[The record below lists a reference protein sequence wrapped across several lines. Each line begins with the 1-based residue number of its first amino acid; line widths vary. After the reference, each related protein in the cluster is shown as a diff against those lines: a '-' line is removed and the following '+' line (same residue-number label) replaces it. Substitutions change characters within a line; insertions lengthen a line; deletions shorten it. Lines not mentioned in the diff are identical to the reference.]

1 MIELPSKNDIDAR
14 GHKIVLANFA
24 KNDNVV
30 NSSSQEANRTQVMRS
45 MVLLLFLVAMCAAS
59 LPRRVV
65 AQGGPPLITDDPET
79 PGNGHWEINVAWTL
93 SHKRNARLFAI
104 PLLDVNYGVGEH
116 VQLKAEVP
124 WLVRRER
131 GAKTQSGIGSANFGV
146 KWRFLDKE
154 HGFAMSTYPQL
165 EIRTSAS
172 SVKRGLIE
180 QGSELLLPIEI
191 SQKLGPV
198 TIDGEVG
205 YQVVQREKDEVLYG
219 LVVGGEINKRLELVG
234 EVHGTAKRNFASNEL
249 IFNVGGRFRMSK
261 HYTLLFSTGRRLRR
275 SATGQP
281 TLLAYVGCQFNF

>member
-1 MIELPSKNDIDAR
+1 MINYSSK
-14 GHKIVLANFA
+14 
-24 KNDNVV
+24 
-30 NSSSQEANRTQVMRS
+30 EANRTQVMGS
-45 MVLLLFLVAMCAAS
+45 MVLLLFLVGVGVATP
-59 LPRRVV
+59 PRRVI

-93 SHKRNARLFAI
+93 SQKQNERLFAI
-104 PLLDVNYGVGEH
+104 PLIDINYGLGQRI
-116 VQLKAEVP
+116 QLKAEVP
-124 WLVRRER
+124 WLVLQERR
-131 GAKTQSGIGSANFGV
+131 GGIQSGIGSANFGV
-146 KWRFLDKE
+146 KWRFLDKDR

-172 SVKRGLIE
+172 SVRRGLIE

-191 SQKLGPV
+191 SRELGPV

-234 EVHGTAKRNFASNEL
+234 EIHGTAKRNFAEDEL
-249 IFNVGGRFRMSK
+249 IFNVGGRFKMSK
-261 HYTLLFSTGRRLRR
+261 HYTLLFSSGRSLRR
-275 SATGQP
+275 AVTGQP

>member
-1 MIELPSKNDIDAR
+1 
-14 GHKIVLANFA
+14 
-24 KNDNVV
+24 
-30 NSSSQEANRTQVMRS
+30 
-45 MVLLLFLVAMCAAS
+45 MVLLLFLVPACVTA
-59 LPRRVV
+59 LPPRVV
-65 AQGGPPLITDDPET
+65 AKGGPPILTDDPET

-93 SHKRNARLFAI
+93 SQKRNARLFAI

-116 VQLKAEVP
+116 VQLKAQVP
-124 WLVRRER
+124 WLVLQDRR
-131 GAKTQSGIGSANFGV
+131 GSTQSGIGSANFGV
-146 KWRFLDKE
+146 KWRFIDKDR
-154 HGFAMSTYPQL
+154 HGFGMSTYPQL
-165 EIRTSAS
+165 EIRASAS

-219 LVVGGEINKRLELVG
+219 LVIGGEINKRLELLG
-234 EVHGTAKRNFASNEL
+234 EIHGAAKRNFAGDEL

-261 HYTLLFSTGRRLRR
+261 HYTLLFSTGRSLRR
-275 SATGQP
+275 AVTGQS

>member
-1 MIELPSKNDIDAR
+1 M
-14 GHKIVLANFA
+14 VANFA

-30 NSSSQEANRTQVMRS
+30 NSSSPEANRTQVMRS
-45 MVLLLFLVAMCAAS
+45 IVLLLFLAAMCAAS

-93 SHKRNARLFAI
+93 SQKRNARLFGI

-116 VQLKAEVP
+116 LQLKAEVP
-124 WLVRRER
+124 WLVLRER

-146 KWRFLDKE
+146 KWRFLDKDR

-172 SVKRGLIE
+172 SVRRGLIE
-180 QGSELLLPIEI
+180 QGGELLLPVEI
-191 SQKLGPV
+191 SRELGPV
-198 TIDGEVG
+198 TIDGELG
-205 YQVVQREKDEVLYG
+205 YQVVQRDKDEVLYG

-234 EVHGTAKRNFASNEL
+234 EIHGTAKRNFAENEL
-249 IFNVGGRFRMSK
+249 IFKFGGRFKMNK
-261 HYTLLFSTGRRLRR
+261 HYTLLFSTGRSLR
-275 SATGQP
+275 AVTGQP

>member
-1 MIELPSKNDIDAR
+1 
-14 GHKIVLANFA
+14 
-24 KNDNVV
+24 
-30 NSSSQEANRTQVMRS
+30 MRS
-45 MVLLLFLVAMCAAS
+45 LILLLFLVAVCVAS

-65 AQGGPPLITDDPET
+65 AQAGPPLLTDDPET

-93 SHKRNARLFAI
+93 SQKQNERLFAI
-104 PLLDVNYGVGEH
+104 PLIDINYGLGERI
-116 VQLKAEVP
+116 QLKAEVP
-124 WLVRRER
+124 WLVLQDRQR
-131 GAKTQSGIGSANFGV
+131 GTQSGIGSTNVGV
-146 KWRFLDKE
+146 KWRFLDKDR
-154 HGFAMSTYPQL
+154 HSFAMSTYPQL

-234 EVHGTAKRNFASNEL
+234 EIHGTAKRNFASNEL

>member
-1 MIELPSKNDIDAR
+1 MI
-14 GHKIVLANFA
+14 
-24 KNDNVV
+24 
-30 NSSSQEANRTQVMRS
+30 NSSSPEVNRTQVMRS
-45 MVLLLFLVAMCAAS
+45 MVLLLFLVAVCVAF
-59 LPRRVV
+59 LPPRVV

-93 SHKRNARLFAI
+93 SQKQNRRLFAI
-104 PLLDVNYGVGEH
+104 PLLDINYGFGEH

-124 WLVRRER
+124 WLVLREH

-146 KWRFLDKE
+146 KWRFLDKDR

-172 SVKRGLIE
+172 SVRRGLIE
-180 QGSELLLPIEI
+180 QGGELLLPVEI
-191 SQKLGPV
+191 SRELGPV
-198 TIDGEVG
+198 TINGEFG
-205 YQVVQREKDEVLYG
+205 YQVVQRDKDEVLYG

-234 EVHGTAKRNFASNEL
+234 EIHGTAKRNFADNEL

-261 HYTLLFSTGRRLRR
+261 HYTLLFSTGRSLR
-275 SATGQP
+275 AVTGQP

>member
-1 MIELPSKNDIDAR
+1 
-14 GHKIVLANFA
+14 
-24 KNDNVV
+24 
-30 NSSSQEANRTQVMRS
+30 MRS
-45 MVLLLFLVAMCAAS
+45 LILLLFLVAVCVAS

-65 AQGGPPLITDDPET
+65 AQGGPPLLTDDPET
-79 PGNGHWEINVAWTL
+79 PGNGHWEINIAWTL
-93 SHKRNARLFAI
+93 SQKQNGRLFAI
-104 PLLDVNYGVGEH
+104 PLVDINYGLGERI
-116 VQLKAEVP
+116 QLKAEVP
-124 WLVRRER
+124 WLVLQDRQR
-131 GAKTQSGIGSANFGV
+131 GTQSGIGSTNVGV
-146 KWRFLDKE
+146 KWRFLDKDR

-219 LVVGGEINKRLELVG
+219 LVVGGEINNRLELVG
-234 EVHGTAKRNFASNEL
+234 EIHGTAKRNFASNEL
-249 IFNVGGRFRMSK
+249 NFNVGGRFRMSK
-261 HYTLLFSTGRRLRR
+261 HYTLLFSTGRSLRR
-275 SATGQP
+275 AATGQP